1 MPHRDGARPHPE
13 AVLPPCSF
21 SPRFPATRIPLSFAL
36 VAFLC
41 LFNGLSFQ
49 TRTGV
54 IHPTF
59 SFVDIAVI
67 VGSFAGA
74 LIWWFIIGTL
84 LSIGPHSYLAAL
96 GIHTFLYQ
104 LFATYRFHTKIS
116 FDVALFLESFD
127 EIWNTESMMVILD
140 SISAPHVLLIGLGP
154 ILAVLIVPPLRRRVM
169 AERQWRRRRPI
180 AAAAA
185 TPLYAALLLSP
196 YALYDDLGSVIR
208 SGYDYVRRDSLYSL
222 PADVDIDA
230 YPFMV
235 SDASFVPRGPSERHP
250 SIIIVQIESFSQQ
263 VVEKMTPDGRPF
275 TPYFNEK
282 LKEGLYVERFYANSI
297 QSSRGQFA
305 SLFSL
310 IPSFKQKVFTTYTET
325 RFQSLAQ
332 VLKDHGYATAFFK
345 AYRDINFDNTGNFLG
360 KNGFDVTLSIVPFL
374 TDEDKKEM
382 WGWGIED
389 RIFYR
394 RFFEY
399 LDSRE
404 DIASGQRPVFAVLHT
419 VMNHMRFDEVPQEQ
433 RRLYPEAET
442 LPQHYANSIRLTDE
456 QLPLFF
462 EELAKRTYLKDT
474 VVIVTGDHSYP
485 LNEHG
490 YQHNEAAFYEE
501 FFRTPFLLLAPGRL
515 EPERI
520 TDKAF
525 CQMDIAPTLIDLV
538 GIKPKHHHFRGVSL
552 FAAKPQQPIY
562 LIQPYN
568 SVYLG
573 VIDGGRW
580 KYVRHLRT
588 DREYLYDLE
597 RDPQEKKNLA
607 EEVDPAF
614 KEQLSGLLQTIYL
627 NQRLIETDRVW
638 NREAVTDEPAR

>member
-1 MPHRDGARPHPE
+1 MK
-13 AVLPPCSF
+13 LPLG
-21 SPRFPATRIPLSFAL
+21 FPATRIPLSFAL
-36 VAFLC
+36 VAFL
-41 LFNGLSFQ
+41 FFFDGLSFQ

-59 SFVDIAVI
+59 CFVDIAVI

-74 LIWWFIIGTL
+74 LSCWFIVGTL
-84 LSIGPHSYLAAL
+84 LSIGPLTYLAAL
-96 GIHTFLYQ
+96 GIHAFLYH
-104 LFATYRFHTKIS
+104 LFATYRFRAKIP
-116 FDVALFLESFD
+116 FDIALFLDNANET
-127 EIWNTESMMVILD
+127 WNAESMSVILD
-140 SISAPHVLLIGLGP
+140 SIRAHVLVIGLLP

-169 AERQWRRRRPI
+169 AERQWRWRRPI
-180 AAAAA
+180 AAAAVI
-185 TPLYAALLLSP
+185 PLYSALLVSP
-196 YALYDDLGSVIR
+196 FAPYDDLGSVIR
-208 SGYDYVRRDSLYSL
+208 SGYDYARRDSLYRL
-222 PADVDIDA
+222 PADVDIDT

-235 SDASFVPRGPSERHP
+235 TDASFIPRGSSGRYP
-250 SIIIVQIESFSQQ
+250 SIILVQIESFSQQ
-263 VVEKMTPDGRPF
+263 VVEKTTPDGRPF

-282 LKEGLYVERFYANSI
+282 LNEGVYVERFYANSI
-297 QSSRGQFA
+297 QSSKGQFA

-310 IPSFKQKVFTTYTET
+310 IPSFKQKVFTSYTRT
-325 RFQSLAQ
+325 RFHSLAQ

-345 AYRDINFDNTGNFLG
+345 AYRDINYDNTGDFLA
-360 KNGFDVTLSIVPFL
+360 KNGFDVTLSIVPLL
-374 TDEDKKEM
+374 TEEDKKDT
-382 WGWGIED
+382 WGWGVED

-433 RRLYPEAET
+433 RRLYPDAET

-462 EELAKRTYLKDT
+462 EELAKRPYLKDT

-490 YQHNEAAFYEE
+490 YQYNESAWYEE

-515 EPERI
+515 KPRRI

-552 FAAKPQQPIY
+552 LAAKPQQPIY
-562 LIQPYN
+562 LVQPYN
-568 SVYLG
+568 AIYLG

-580 KYVRHLRT
+580 KYVHHLRN

-597 RDPQEKKNLA
+597 NDPEEKRNLV

-614 KEQLSGLLQTIYL
+614 KERLSTLLQTIYL
-627 NQRLIETDRVW
+627 NQKLIETDRVW
-638 NREAVTDEPAR
+638 NTEAATDEPIL